1 MATAVPTGSFQRIVR
16 REGVL
21 DLAFPARI
29 ERRQAVP
36 SATGDA
42 PGGGDDTT
50 TAAEPTTT
58 TTTTTIS
65 EELTSTTTTTT
76 SSPDPTTTTT
86 SDETTTTTTSRTT
99 TSRETTTTEPP
110 SSSAPADTTVTNV
123 ITPTTVVV
131 VAGTTSTIT
140 LEPTTSTGT
149 RSLSP
154 SEAAQNSGGSGGL
167 STGAKVG
174 IGVGA
179 GVGGVALLAVLL
191 FLCFG
196 FARRRREKR
205 DASDNI
211 LWPATG
217 DSTALYPEPVH
228 NTGRAGFGVGDDG
241 DDLDEMPGRGGPSM
255 AEVGAGAA
263 GVGAAAGAL
272 GRYGSQS
279 TGGHQPSLPAIPPSV
294 YTSDHSGGYGSPYGG
309 ETSEN
314 NSAYATTTPSQH
326 SHAPLALGPASVG
339 YVASHERTSPSPPR
353 TGSASNDGHVSYEGA
368 HGSQSGHLPYPGDP
382 DFEAPDRMTSPRP
395 MQVGDTFGAGYDE
408 TDGGRRWRLSVVND
422 DPRDRD

>member
-1 MATAVPTGSFQRIVR
+1 MFVPLCSAIF
-16 REGVL
+16 
-21 DLAFPARI
+21 ARN
-29 ERRQAVP
+29 
-36 SATGDA
+36 S
-42 PGGGDDTT
+42 
-50 TAAEPTTT
+50 
-58 TTTTTIS
+58 
-65 EELTSTTTTTT
+65 TTT

-86 SDETTTTTTSRTT
+86 SAETTPTTTSRTT

-110 SSSAPADTTVTNV
+110 SSSAPAGPCQAPWSTLFPVASSSIHFDACRHDCDQRHHPDDGCVL
-123 ITPTTVVV
+123 PQLAPPLCRSHRALPPTVVV

-368 HGSQSGHLPYPGDP
+368 QGSQSGHLPYPGDP